1 MGSKK
6 TNKLETSLAHL
17 EEAVKAYKNADGK
30 SELPFLALSKAFEIA
45 IEYAWRELKLRVESE
60 GLDAP
65 SPKAAVKQAAKIGM
79 ISSPVDW
86 LACIDA
92 RNNSVHDYFG
102 ISEKDYADLAEKFLN
117 LAKEIS
123 QNKKAA

>member
-6 TNKLETSLAHL
+6 VSKLETSLTHL
-17 EEAVKAYKNADGK
+17 DEAVKAYRTADKKGG
-30 SELPFLALSKAFEIA
+30 LPFLTLTKAFEIA
-45 IEYAWRELKLRVESE
+45 IEYSWRELKMRVEND

-65 SPKAAVKQAAKIGM
+65 SPKAAVKQAAKLGV

-102 ISEKDYADLAEKFLN
+102 ISEEDYADLAEKFLQ
-117 LAKEIS
+117 LVKEM
-123 QNKKAA
+123 K